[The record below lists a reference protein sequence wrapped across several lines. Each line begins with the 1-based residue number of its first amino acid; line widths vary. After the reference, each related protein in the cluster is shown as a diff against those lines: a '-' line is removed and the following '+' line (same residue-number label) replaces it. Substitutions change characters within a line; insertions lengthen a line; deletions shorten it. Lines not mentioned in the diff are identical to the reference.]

1 MLSFFI
7 GFGKI
12 MDRLHLRVSVCK
24 IMIYKL
30 RSLLMSNYNL
40 TDKFIDHDLMNATT
54 TGTEILKISSMVKE
68 LMLRVDERA

>member
-1 MLSFFI
+1 
-7 GFGKI
+7 
-12 MDRLHLRVSVCK
+12 
-24 IMIYKL
+24 
-30 RSLLMSNYNL
+30 MSNYNL